1 MYHNILI
8 VFFIVLLKVN
18 SQNQKDSI
26 INNSITKLDEVIL
39 KGNTILGNKFASKN
53 RTGSSF
59 YLSKNELSQ
68 FGDIDINRVLDRIPG
83 LTVYEEDGFGLRP
96 NISIRGT
103 SPERSS
109 KITIMEDGILA
120 APAPYSASSAYY
132 FPSVAR
138 MSAVE
143 VLKGSSQ
150 IQYGPYTTGGVINF
164 VSSEISDSLKI
175 DLENSYG
182 SFRSG
187 KLLSRISNSNETL
200 GYLFEYLNFNSDGF
214 KTIEG
219 GGNTGFDIDEFLLKF
234 KIDLF
239 KKYNTNHTI
248 EFKFQNYNEISNET
262 YLGLTETDY
271 DSKPFYRYPS
281 TQKDK
286 MIAYKNQYVISYILD
301 FSDRFKV
308 TTSAYNNFFRRNWYK
323 LDDIVFNGESQK
335 ISKVIGDP
343 ISYENHYFFTK
354 GIINSEDDYFKV
366 KANNRRYLSQGIQTK
381 IDYHWY
387 GKGDSFNDLE
397 IGIRVH
403 YDEEDRFQWEDNY
416 SMFAGIMG
424 LKSLGSKGDQGNRI
438 SSANALSSYI
448 MYKYKNKGFTFTPG
462 LRFESI
468 NLDRHDYGKSNSL
481 RDESNLSTRENNV
494 SALIPGVGMNYTFN
508 RNFSVFWGIHRGFSP
523 PGNSTGQSPENST
536 NMELGARFSVNKI
549 RGEFILYQ
557 NNYKNLLGSDLAAS
571 GGTGELDPFNAGKAL
586 VNGFEFFI
594 DGNFYKDEKLD
605 LPFSLSYTFT
615 NAKFLS
621 NFESNVGIWGDVSN
635 GDFIPYIPQHQIN
648 SNLSIKYRKS
658 ELNLSVNYN
667 GSFFTNNQH
676 VDKIQSNFIF
686 DLSIFHKINKNVS
699 LNSKIINLLN
709 NKYIV
714 SNVPAGFRPGHPFG
728 IFSGLVFSL

>member
-1 MYHNILI
+1 MYLNLFIVFLI
-8 VFFIVLLKVN
+8 VSLKVN
-18 SQNQKDSI
+18 SQNQRDSI
-26 INNSITKLDEVIL
+26 INKSITKLDEVIL

-59 YLSKNELSQ
+59 YLSKYELSQ

-262 YLGLTETDY
+262 YLGLTESDY
-271 DSKPFYRYPS
+271 DSKPLYRYPS

-323 LDDIVFNGESQK
+323 IDDIVFNGESQK

-343 ISYENHYFFTK
+343 ILYENHYFFSK

-366 KANNRRYLSQGIQTK
+366 KANNRRYLSKGIQTK

-416 SMFAGIMG
+416 SMIAGIMG

-448 MYKYKNKGFTFTPG
+448 MYRYKNKGFTLTPG

-676 VDKIQSNFIF
+676 VDKIQSNLIF
-686 DLSIFHKINKNVS
+686 DLSIIHKINKNVS

-728 IFSGLVFSL
+728 IFSGLVYSL

>member
-1 MYHNILI
+1 MYHNLFIVFLI
-8 VFFIVLLKVN
+8 VSLKVN
-18 SQNQKDSI
+18 SQNQRDSI
-26 INNSITKLDEVIL
+26 INKSITKLDEVIL

-59 YLSKNELSQ
+59 YLSKYELSQ

-271 DSKPFYRYPS
+271 DSKPLYRYPS

-323 LDDIVFNGESQK
+323 IDDIVFNGESQK

-343 ISYENHYFFTK
+343 ILYENHYFFSK

-416 SMFAGIMG
+416 SMIAGIMV

-448 MYKYKNKGFTFTPG
+448 MYRYKNKGFTLTPG

-676 VDKIQSNFIF
+676 VDKIQSNLIF

-728 IFSGLVFSL
+728 IFSGLVYSL

>member
-1 MYHNILI
+1 MYYNLFIVFLI
-8 VFFIVLLKVN
+8 VSLKVN
-18 SQNQKDSI
+18 SQNQRDSI
-26 INNSITKLDEVIL
+26 INKSITKLDEVIL

-59 YLSKNELSQ
+59 YLSKYELSQ

-271 DSKPFYRYPS
+271 DSKPLYRYPS

-323 LDDIVFNGESQK
+323 IDDIVFNGESQK

-343 ISYENHYFFTK
+343 ILYENHYFFSK

-366 KANNRRYLSQGIQTK
+366 KANNRRYLSKGIQTK

-416 SMFAGIMG
+416 SMIAGIMV

-448 MYKYKNKGFTFTPG
+448 MYRYKNKGFTLTPG

-676 VDKIQSNFIF
+676 VDKIQSNLIF

-728 IFSGLVFSL
+728 IFSGLVYSL

>member
-1 MYHNILI
+1 MYHNLFIVFLI
-8 VFFIVLLKVN
+8 VSLKVN
-18 SQNQKDSI
+18 SQNQRDSI

-59 YLSKNELSQ
+59 YLSKYELSQ

-271 DSKPFYRYPS
+271 DSKPLYRYPS

-323 LDDIVFNGESQK
+323 IDDIVFNGESQK

-343 ISYENHYFFTK
+343 ILYENHYFFSK

-366 KANNRRYLSQGIQTK
+366 KANNRRYLSKGIQTK

-416 SMFAGIMG
+416 SMIAGIMV

-448 MYKYKNKGFTFTPG
+448 MYRYKNKGFTLTPG

-676 VDKIQSNFIF
+676 VDKIQSNLIF

-728 IFSGLVFSL
+728 IFSGLVYSL

>member
-1 MYHNILI
+1 MYHNLFIVFLI
-8 VFFIVLLKVN
+8 VSLKVN
-18 SQNQKDSI
+18 SQNQRDSI
-26 INNSITKLDEVIL
+26 INKSITKLDEVIL

-59 YLSKNELSQ
+59 YLSKYELSQ

-262 YLGLTETDY
+262 YLGLTESDY
-271 DSKPFYRYPS
+271 DSKPLYRYPS

-323 LDDIVFNGESQK
+323 IDDIVFNGESQK

-343 ISYENHYFFTK
+343 ILYENHYFFSK

-366 KANNRRYLSQGIQTK
+366 KANNRRYLSKGIQTK

-416 SMFAGIMG
+416 SMIAGIMV

-448 MYKYKNKGFTFTPG
+448 MYRYKNKGFTLTPG

-676 VDKIQSNFIF
+676 VDKIQSNLIF

-728 IFSGLVFSL
+728 IFSGLVYSL

>member
-1 MYHNILI
+1 MNYRIFLLLLFIL
-8 VFFIVLLKVN
+8 FKVN
-18 SQNQKDSI
+18 SQNQKIEI
-26 INNSITKLDEVIL
+26 INDSITKLDEVVL
-39 KGNTILGNKFASKN
+39 DGNTILGNKFASKN

-59 YLSKNELSQ
+59 YLSKAELNK
-68 FGDIDINRVLDRIPG
+68 FGDIDINRVLDKIPG
-83 LTVYEEDGFGLRP
+83 VTVYEEDGFGLRP
-96 NISIRGT
+96 NISLRGT

-150 IQYGPYTTGGVINF
+150 IQYGPNTTGGVINF
-164 VSSEISDSLKI
+164 VSSEISDSLNI
-175 DLENSYG
+175 GIENSYG
-182 SFRSG
+182 SFKSG
-187 KLLSRISNSNETL
+187 KLVSRISNTNETF
-200 GYLFEYLNFNSDGF
+200 GYLLEYLNFNSDGF
-214 KTIEG
+214 KTIKE
-219 GGNTGFDIDEFLLKF
+219 GGNTGFDINEFLLKF

-239 KKYNTNHTI
+239 KKYNTKHTL
-248 EFKFQNYNEISNET
+248 EFKFQNYDEISNET
-262 YLGLTETDY
+262 YLGLTKTDY
-271 DSKPFYRYPS
+271 NSKPFSRYPS
-281 TQKDK
+281 TQKDN
-286 MIAYKNQYVISYILD
+286 MIAYKNQYLISYVID
-301 FSDRFKV
+301 FSNNFKV

-343 ISYENHYFFTK
+343 ALYENHYLFSK
-354 GIINSEDDYFKV
+354 GIIAGEDNYLKV

-397 IGIRVH
+397 IGIRIH
-403 YDEEDRFQWEDNY
+403 YDEEDRFQWEDSY
-416 SMFAGIMG
+416 FIFGGIMG

-438 SSANALSSYI
+438 SSANAMSSYI
-448 MYKYKNKGFTFTPG
+448 MYKYKYRGFTFTPG

-468 NLDRHDYGKSNSL
+468 NLQRHDYGKSNPK

-494 SALIPGVGMNYTFN
+494 STLIPGVGMNYTLN
-508 RNFSVFWGIHRGFSP
+508 MNFSVFGGIHRGFSP
-523 PGNSTGQSPENST
+523 PGNSSGQRPENST
-536 NMELGARFSVNKI
+536 NMELGTRFSLNKI

-594 DGNFYKDEKLD
+594 DGNFYRNQKLD
-605 LPFSLSYTFT
+605 LPFSLSYTYT

-621 NFESNVGIWGDVSN
+621 NFESNVGIWGNVSN
-635 GDFIPYIPQHQIN
+635 GDFIPFIPQHQIN
-648 SNLSIKYRKS
+648 SNLSIKYSKS
-658 ELNLSVNYN
+658 EVNLSVNYN
-667 GSFFTNNQH
+667 GSFHTNSQH
-676 VDKIQSNFIF
+676 EDKIQSNLVF
-686 DLSIFHKINKNVS
+686 DLSIIHKINKNIS
-699 LNSKIINLLN
+699 LNLKIINLLN
-709 NKYIV
+709 HKYIV
-714 SNVPAGFRPGHPFG
+714 SNVPAGIRPGHPFG
-728 IFSGLVFSL
+728 IYSGLVFSL

>member
-1 MYHNILI
+1 MYYNFLFVLLI
-8 VFFIVLLKVN
+8 ISLKVN
-18 SQNQKDSI
+18 SQNQRDSI
-26 INNSITKLDEVIL
+26 INNSTTKLDEVIL

-59 YLSKNELSQ
+59 YLSKNELNQ

-150 IQYGPYTTGGVINF
+150 IQYGPNTTGGVINF

-187 KLLSRISNSNETL
+187 KLLSRISNSNETF

-214 KTIEG
+214 KTIDD

-271 DSKPFYRYPS
+271 DSKPFYRYPC

-448 MYKYKNKGFTFTPG
+448 MYKYKNKAFTFTPG

-468 NLDRHDYGKSNSL
+468 NLDRHDFGKSNSM
-481 RDESNLSTRENNV
+481 REESNLSTRENNV
-494 SALIPGVGMNYTFN
+494 SALIPGIGMNYTFN

-523 PGNSTGQSPENST
+523 PGNSTSQSPENST

-605 LPFSLSYTFT
+605 LPFSLSYTYT

-635 GDFIPYIPQHQIN
+635 GDFIPYIPQHQLN

-676 VDKIQSNFIF
+676 VDKIQSNLIF
-686 DLSIFHKINKNVS
+686 DLSIIHKINKNVS

>member
-1 MYHNILI
+1 MYHNLFIVFLI
-8 VFFIVLLKVN
+8 VSLKVN
-18 SQNQKDSI
+18 SQNQRDSI
-26 INNSITKLDEVIL
+26 INKSITKLDEVIL

-59 YLSKNELSQ
+59 YLSKYELSQ

-262 YLGLTETDY
+262 YLGLTESDY
-271 DSKPFYRYPS
+271 DSKPLYRYPS

-323 LDDIVFNGESQK
+323 IDDIVFNGESQK

-343 ISYENHYFFTK
+343 ILYENHYFFSK

-366 KANNRRYLSQGIQTK
+366 KANNRRYLSKGIQTK

-416 SMFAGIMG
+416 SMIAGIMG

-448 MYKYKNKGFTFTPG
+448 MYRYKNKGFTLTPG

-676 VDKIQSNFIF
+676 VDKIQSNLIF

-728 IFSGLVFSL
+728 IFSGLVYSL

>member
-1 MYHNILI
+1 MYYNFLFVLLI
-8 VFFIVLLKVN
+8 ISLKVN
-18 SQNQKDSI
+18 SQNQRDSI
-26 INNSITKLDEVIL
+26 INNSTTKLDEVIL

-59 YLSKNELSQ
+59 YLSKNELNQ

-150 IQYGPYTTGGVINF
+150 IQYGPNTTGGVINF

-187 KLLSRISNSNETL
+187 KLLSRISNSNETF

-214 KTIEG
+214 KTIDG

-271 DSKPFYRYPS
+271 DSKPFYRYPC

-448 MYKYKNKGFTFTPG
+448 MYKYKNKAFTFTPG

-468 NLDRHDYGKSNSL
+468 NLDRHDFGKSNSM
-481 RDESNLSTRENNV
+481 REESNLSTRENNV
-494 SALIPGVGMNYTFN
+494 SALIPGIGMNYTFN

-605 LPFSLSYTFT
+605 LPFSLSYTYT

-635 GDFIPYIPQHQIN
+635 GDFIPYIPQHQLN

-676 VDKIQSNFIF
+676 VDKIQSNLIF
-686 DLSIFHKINKNVS
+686 DLSIIHKINKNVS

>member
-1 MYHNILI
+1 MYYNFLFVLLI
-8 VFFIVLLKVN
+8 ISLKVN
-18 SQNQKDSI
+18 SQNQRDSI
-26 INNSITKLDEVIL
+26 INNSTTKLDEVIL

-59 YLSKNELSQ
+59 YLSKNELNQ

-150 IQYGPYTTGGVINF
+150 IQYGPNTTGGVINF

-187 KLLSRISNSNETL
+187 KLLSRISNSNETF

-214 KTIEG
+214 KTIDD

-271 DSKPFYRYPS
+271 DSKPFYRYPC

-448 MYKYKNKGFTFTPG
+448 MYKYKNKAFTFTPG

-468 NLDRHDYGKSNSL
+468 NLDRHDFGKSNSM
-481 RDESNLSTRENNV
+481 REESNLSTRENNV
-494 SALIPGVGMNYTFN
+494 SALIPGIGMNYTFN

-523 PGNSTGQSPENST
+523 PGNSTSQSPENST

-605 LPFSLSYTFT
+605 LPFSLSYTYT

-635 GDFIPYIPQHQIN
+635 GDFIPYIPQHQLN

-667 GSFFTNNQH
+667 GSFFTNDQH
-676 VDKIQSNFIF
+676 VDKIQSNLIF
-686 DLSIFHKINKNVS
+686 DLSIIHKINKNVS

>member
-1 MYHNILI
+1 MYHNLFIVFLI
-8 VFFIVLLKVN
+8 VSLKVN
-18 SQNQKDSI
+18 SQNQRDSI
-26 INNSITKLDEVIL
+26 INKSITKLDEVIL

-59 YLSKNELSQ
+59 YLSKYELSQ

-271 DSKPFYRYPS
+271 DSKPFYRYPC

-323 LDDIVFNGESQK
+323 IDDIVFNGESQK

-343 ISYENHYFFTK
+343 ILYENHYFFSK

-366 KANNRRYLSQGIQTK
+366 KANNRRYLSKGIQTK

-416 SMFAGIMG
+416 SMIAGIMG

-448 MYKYKNKGFTFTPG
+448 MYRYKNKGFTLTPG

-605 LPFSLSYTFT
+605 LPFSLSYTYT

-676 VDKIQSNFIF
+676 VDKIQSNLIF

-728 IFSGLVFSL
+728 IFSGLVYSL

>member
-1 MYHNILI
+1 MNYKLLVPLLF
-8 VFFIVLLKVN
+8 VFFKVN
-18 SQNQKDSI
+18 SQNQKI
-26 INNSITKLDEVIL
+26 IIKNDSITKLDEVVL

-59 YLSKNELSQ
+59 YLSKAELNQ

-83 LTVYEEDGFGLRP
+83 VTVYEEDGFGLRP
-96 NISIRGT
+96 NISLRGT

-150 IQYGPYTTGGVINF
+150 IQYGPNTTGGVINF

-175 DLENSYG
+175 DIENSYG
-182 SFRSG
+182 SFKSG
-187 KLLSRISNSNETL
+187 KLVSRISNSNETF
-200 GYLFEYLNFNSDGF
+200 GYLLEYLNFNSDGF

-219 GGNTGFDIDEFLLKF
+219 EGNTGFDINEFLFKF
-234 KIDLF
+234 KIDFF
-239 KKYNTNHTI
+239 KKYNTKHTLEI
-248 EFKFQNYNEISNET
+248 KFQNYDEISNET
-262 YLGLTETDY
+262 YLGLSKIDY

-281 TQKDK
+281 TQKDN
-286 MIAYKNQYVISYILD
+286 MIAYKNQYVVSYVVD

-323 LDDIVFNGESQK
+323 LDDIVFEGESQK

-343 ISYENHYFFTK
+343 TTYENHYFFSK
-354 GIINSEDDYFKV
+354 GIITGEDNYLKV

-387 GKGDSFNDLE
+387 GKNNSFNDLE

-416 SMFAGIMG
+416 SMFGGIMG
-424 LKSLGSKGDQGNRI
+424 LKSLGPRGDQGNRI
-438 SSANALSSYI
+438 SSANALSSYV
-448 MYKYKNKGFTFTPG
+448 MYKYKNKAFTFTPG

-468 NLDRHDYGKSNSL
+468 NLKRYDYGKSNST
-481 RDESNLSTRENNV
+481 RDESNLLTRENKV
-494 SALIPGVGMNYTFN
+494 STLIPGVGMNYTFS
-508 RNFSVFWGIHRGFSP
+508 RNFSVFGGIHRGFSP
-523 PGNSTGQSPENST
+523 PSNSTGQRPENST
-536 NMELGARFSVNKI
+536 NMELGTRFSVNKI

-594 DGNFYKDEKLD
+594 DCNFYKDEKLD
-605 LPFSLSYTFT
+605 LPFSVSYTYT

-635 GDFIPYIPQHQIN
+635 GDFIPFIPQHQFN
-648 SNLSIKYRKS
+648 SSLSIKYSKS
-658 ELNLSVNYN
+658 EANLSVNYN
-667 GSFFTNNQH
+667 GSFYTNSQH
-676 VDKIQSNFIF
+676 EDKIQSNLVF
-686 DLSIFHKINKNVS
+686 DLSIIHKINKNIS
-699 LNSKIINLLN
+699 LNLKIINLLN

-714 SNVPAGFRPGHPFG
+714 SNVPAGIRPGHPFG
-728 IFSGLVFSL
+728 IYSGLVFSL